1 MESEYKIRR
10 RVEFAETDMAGIM
23 HFSNFFR
30 YMEVA
35 ETEFFRSLGLTLID
49 RAGNQTYGWPRVRAK
64 CDYHHP
70 LRFGE
75 EVEVHLYV
83 KEIKIRAINFFF
95 RFRRT
100 DEGGEPIAI
109 AKGEITT
116 VCATVNE
123 DTMEMVSMEIPKEV
137 RSKIEESPRENWK
150 DQAVES

>member
-23 HFSNFFR
+23 HFSHFFR

-49 RAGNQTYGWPRVRAK
+49 RTGNQTYGWPRVRAK

-75 EVEVHLYV
+75 EVEIHLYV
-83 KEIKIRAINFFF
+83 KEIKVRAIIFFF
-95 RFRRT
+95 RFRRCV
-100 DEGGEPIAI
+100 EGGESIAI

-116 VCATVNE
+116 VCATLNE
-123 DTMEMVSMEIPKEV
+123 DTMEIVSMAIPEDV
-137 RSKIEESPRENWK
+137 LAKIEQSSRENWK
-150 DQAVES
+150 DQSTDS